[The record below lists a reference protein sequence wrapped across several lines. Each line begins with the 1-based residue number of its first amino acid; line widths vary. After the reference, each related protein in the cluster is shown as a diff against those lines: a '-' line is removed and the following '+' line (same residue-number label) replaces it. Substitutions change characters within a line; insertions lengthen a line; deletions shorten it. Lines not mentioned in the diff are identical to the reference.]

1 MLRAL
6 LALALVMLPSA
17 ASVAGNDPFAEFRL
31 GAVAL
36 MRHGGAVLAQPGTP
50 PPVPGCDPSA
60 VLTEIGREE
69 MRRLGAMLRHEGVP
83 NARLFVSRQC
93 SAWESGKLL
102 DIGRVQHEP
111 ALDAPPASLT
121 AAERDARRD
130 ALARAVIGAAASR
143 DAAMHPTILITHRL
157 NIAALTGIEVTQGE
171 VLLLRP
177 QPGGGFA
184 LVGRITAE

>member
-6 LALALVMLPSA
+6 LALAFLAWPGA
-17 ASVAGNDPFAEFRL
+17 AAVAGQDPWAEFRL
-31 GAVAL
+31 GAIAL
-36 MRHGGAVLAQPGTP
+36 MRHGGAILAAPGTP

-69 MRRLGAMLRHEGVP
+69 MRRFGDTLRHEGVP
-83 NARLFVSRQC
+83 EARLFVSRQC
-93 SAWESGKLL
+93 SAWETGKLL
-102 DIGRVQHEP
+102 GLGRVQHDP
-111 ALDAPPASLT
+111 VLDAPPATLS

-130 ALARAVIGAAASR
+130 ALERAVVGAAAAR
-143 DAAMHPTILITHRL
+143 EGAYPTILVTHRL

-177 QPGGGFA
+177 QPGGGLT
-184 LVGRITAE
+184 LVGRISAD